1 MMNLSPNQPH
11 PGQQETS
18 MKRDPV
24 IRLIALLALIQ
35 VLAIVRTVVP
45 FSPEKS
51 KFYAAPPDMIEIQES
66 RGGKIEPLKRAD
78 TTIYVRGD
86 LLHKEQVNWA
96 GANIIILGL
105 AALYRWRKLKKAE

>member
-1 MMNLSPNQPH
+1 
-11 PGQQETS
+11 

-24 IRLIALLALIQ
+24 IKLIALLTLIQ

-51 KFYAAPPDMIEIQES
+51 KFYAAPPEMIEIQES
-66 RGGKIEPLKRAD
+66 RGGKIEPLKKAD
-78 TTIYVRGD
+78 TTIYLRGD

-105 AALYRWRKLKKAE
+105 AALYRWRKLKTAK